1 VLAALCTL
9 ISAPAAA
16 DIGKIDQLKGNG
28 EVVRRAAKLP
38 AQLNTG
44 IQKNDNVQTGNG
56 RVEIRFVD
64 DSTVKIT
71 EHSRLVIDDFV
82 YSGSPSTSRMALK
95 FAAGT
100 VRFATGQ
107 KGLINKPNI
116 VLRTPTAT
124 IGVRG
129 TDFSTTV
136 DDFGKSLVI
145 LLPEEDGTVG
155 EITVSN
161 EAGTVTLTKA
171 FEATIINTADS
182 RPSKPVVLK
191 LDLNTIDSMMIV
203 SPPDVNTDLGE
214 NVTTKNNILDL
225 SELDIDYLKNT
236 DLEKD
241 NLNSSSLDI
250 LAIDAN
256 FLEDYLSGA
265 MNLSDKKDG
274 VTIDGTTF
282 GYNSS
287 TQIYTLIEQDK
298 VRFSRNVGTTIDI
311 SVPKDQGK
319 NITLDVNN
327 KLFQIQVN
335 EGGTK
340 IYAKQNN

>member
-1 VLAALCTL
+1 MLAALCTL

>member
-1 VLAALCTL
+1 MLAALCTL

-71 EHSRLVIDDFV
+71 EHSKLIIDDFV
-82 YSGSPSTSRMALK
+82 YSGKPSTSRMALK

-107 KGLINKPNI
+107 KGMINKPNI

-155 EITVSN
+155 EITVTN
-161 EAGTVTLTKA
+161 EAGTVTLTRA
-171 FEATIINTADS
+171 FEATIIATADS

-191 LDLNTIDSMMIV
+191 LDLNTIDNMMIV

-225 SELDIDYLKNT
+225 SELDIDYLKNN

-241 NLNSSSLDI
+241 NLNALSLDI

-256 FLEDYLSGA
+256 FLEDYLSSA
-265 MNLSDKKDG
+265 MNLSDTKDG
-274 VTIDGTTF
+274 VSIDGTTF
-282 GYNSS
+282 GYNSA

-319 NITLDVNN
+319 NITLDINN
-327 KLFQIQVN
+327 KVFQIQVN